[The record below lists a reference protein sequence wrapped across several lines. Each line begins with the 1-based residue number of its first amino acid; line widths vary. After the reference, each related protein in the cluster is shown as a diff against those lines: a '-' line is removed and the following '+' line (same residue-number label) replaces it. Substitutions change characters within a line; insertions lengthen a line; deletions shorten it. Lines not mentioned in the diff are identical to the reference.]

1 MEEIIDTFNLSEN
14 LPAWSLCY
22 RFVESRSPRVSLML
36 TLPNQDKTNNV
47 IDLYKDILRAVE
59 DLTTCSY
66 TSEAF
71 SELLD
76 KIQGAVSNS
85 MLLLSYYGSNGG
97 IIIGQIDRLNLE
109 GYANLDYWVAELD
122 KRIEGILL
130 QRLTQIIQV
139 WCTEFDRADDSD
151 TRRDLPPIRDLANK
165 RRGDKRAK
173 EEKVSF
179 IPTKTPSIFAFLT

>member
-85 MLLLSYYGSNGG
+85 MLLLLHYGSDGG
-97 IIIGQIDRLNLE
+97 IIILGRLID
-109 GYANLDYWVAELD
+109 
-122 KRIEGILL
+122 
-130 QRLTQIIQV
+130 LTWKAMQTWIIGWQN
-139 WCTEFDRADDSD
+139 WTSASKEFSYND
-151 TRRDLPPIRDLANK
+151 
-165 RRGDKRAK
+165 
-173 EEKVSF
+173 
-179 IPTKTPSIFAFLT
+179 